1 MRADLHIHTY
11 FSDGLQSPEDV
22 ALCAKSN
29 GVGLISVTDHD
40 TVLAYPEL
48 FTHCEKTG
56 IKAVCGI
63 EVSAYTDGVRLHT
76 LGYGMDV
83 NSALFKEFLSTLVTG
98 SLERTDDILSKLKKS
113 GVSLSLDEVLG
124 QRKSP
129 YAPVHSMHISRTAV
143 KKGYAPDAFT
153 FQRNFLSYGCDAY
166 SGIGRPSPET
176 AVEVITAC
184 GGFAS
189 LAHPGRIELEKQEL
203 IALVKRLVS
212 KGLKGIEAEYS
223 AHTSLQ
229 TAYYTQLAKEY
240 NLSVTGGSDTHFH
253 GGNKK
258 IGTPVFDC
266 GEELCEKLGL
276 YS

>member
-1 MRADLHIHTY
+1 
-11 FSDGLQSPEDV
+11 
-22 ALCAKSN
+22 
-29 GVGLISVTDHD
+29 
-40 TVLAYPEL
+40 
-48 FTHCEKTG
+48 
-56 IKAVCGI
+56 
-63 EVSAYTDGVRLHT
+63 
-76 LGYGMDV
+76 
-83 NSALFKEFLSTLVTG
+83 
-98 SLERTDDILSKLKKS
+98 
-113 GVSLSLDEVLG
+113 
-124 QRKSP
+124 
-129 YAPVHSMHISRTAV
+129 MHISRTAV
-143 KKGYAPDAFT
+143 KKGYARDAFT

-240 NLSVTGGSDTHFH
+240 NLSVTGGSDTHFQ

>member
-1 MRADLHIHTY
+1 
-11 FSDGLQSPEDV
+11 
-22 ALCAKSN
+22 
-29 GVGLISVTDHD
+29 
-40 TVLAYPEL
+40 
-48 FTHCEKTG
+48 
-56 IKAVCGI
+56 
-63 EVSAYTDGVRLHT
+63 
-76 LGYGMDV
+76 MDV

-113 GVSLSLDEVLG
+113 GISLSFDEVLG

-143 KKGYAPDAFT
+143 KKGYARDAFT

-240 NLSVTGGSDTHFH
+240 NLSVTGGSDTHFQ